1 MPRDGGRAP
10 AAPWAH
16 RPRRSGDHAVWDLP
30 WRQAWGADSA
40 RYAEFAALLRRV
52 PKFAEQLEALG
63 EGTLFVPSNAAVR
76 ARSGW
81 IDRMRPAQLAQLVLC
96 ARPCPFARGWRGIP
110 CLPRVSAAP

>member
-1 MPRDGGRAP
+1 VDGHPLRRGP
-10 AAPWAH
+10 TGHGAAGTTPSIWE
-16 RPRRSGDHAVWDLP
+16 LP

-76 ARSGW
+76 ARSSW
-81 IDRMRPAQLAQLVLC
+81 IDRMRPVQLAQLLLC